1 MPPCPCRP
9 RRVPRLAHSLSSF
22 PPPSD
27 RRYMAESSCK
37 DNEIALLK
45 DVATTWREHAISL
58 TKTQGWN

>member
-1 MPPCPCRP
+1 
-9 RRVPRLAHSLSSF
+9 
-22 PPPSD
+22 
-27 RRYMAESSCK
+27 MAESSCK